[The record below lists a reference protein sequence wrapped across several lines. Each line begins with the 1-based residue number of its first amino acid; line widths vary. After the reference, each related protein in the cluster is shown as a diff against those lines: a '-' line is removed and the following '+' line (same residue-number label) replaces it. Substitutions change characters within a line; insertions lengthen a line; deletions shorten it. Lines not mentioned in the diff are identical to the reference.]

1 MGACASILKHNETV
15 AEAKKK
21 ARESFKNSN
30 ESWVYAQTKKKKDF
44 VQNLNKQKSGS
55 KVDFDAIPEDEEV
68 SLSDMNAMRLEL
80 GEETA
85 LEQHGTYFFIGFP
98 THVSSIKSTFIYFVY
113 LRNARTTDHELLG
126 ESEDLCKDDVS
137 FTQPSRRSSRSLRR

>member
-55 KVDFDAIPEDEEV
+55 KVDFDAIPEDEDKAAKYKKTGRRFEK
-68 SLSDMNAMRLEL
+68 LWDQN
-80 GEETA
+80 
-85 LEQHGTYFFIGFP
+85 FP
-98 THVSSIKSTFIYFVY
+98 
-113 LRNARTTDHELLG
+113 
-126 ESEDLCKDDVS
+126 LC
-137 FTQPSRRSSRSLRR
+137 